1 MIVGWTFDRSFK
13 ICFNS
18 DTKSM
23 QICNN
28 QRQNTL
34 LVYSDCEMPKTC
46 IELFSIFL
54 LLFFRC
60 LLFYIPFGSGSF
72 CDIIKYLLVFVEKC
86 NKWKQRLFFLFLLC
100 FLFVWFLFFV
110 EFPTFFSLWFF
121 AHFLNLLVSFI
132 QCALRS
138 LYIFIYI
145 YKIHLMLLLKSFEI
159 KNILVWIEWHG
170 KCMQYKI

>member
-28 QRQNTL
+28 QRQNTI

-54 LLFFRC
+54 LLFLRC

-86 NKWKQRLFFLFLLC
+86 NKWKQRLFFFISL
-100 FLFVWFLFFV
+100 V
-110 EFPTFFSLWFF
+110 FSFR
-121 AHFLNLLVSFI
+121 LVSFLRRVSHFFFSDSLLI
-132 QCALRS
+132 FSICSFHSFNARCALYTY
-138 LYIFIYI
+138 LFIYI
-145 YKIHLMLLLKSFEI
+145 KFIWCLLKSFEI
-159 KNILVWIEWHG
+159 K
-170 KCMQYKI
+170 KIFWYG

>member
-86 NKWKQRLFFLFLLC
+86 NKWKQRLFFFPSC

-110 EFPTFFSLWFF
+110 EFPTFFFSHSLLIFSIC
-121 AHFLNLLVSFI
+121 SFHSFNAR
-132 QCALRS
+132 CAL
-138 LYIFIYI
+138 YTCIFIYI
-145 YKIHLMLLLKSFEI
+145 YKIHLMSA
-159 KNILVWIEWHG
+159 
-170 KCMQYKI
+170 

>member
-100 FLFVWFLFFV
+100 FLFVWFHFFV
-110 EFPTFFSLWFF
+110 EFPTFFFSLILCSFSQF
-121 AHFLNLLVSFI
+121 ARFI
-132 QCALRS
+132 HSMRATLS
-138 LYIFIYI
+138 IHIYLYI
-145 YKIHLMLLLKSFEI
+145 
-159 KNILVWIEWHG
+159 
-170 KCMQYKI
+170 